1 MSDTDANKATFRR
14 VHDALNSGDTELI
27 AATIDA
33 VFAPDVRIGTP
44 VPVQATGA
52 EAYKQLWAM
61 LLRAFPDLHV
71 TVEDVIA
78 EGDKL
83 VARNTVTGTNLGEY
97 QGRPPTGRSVSYG
110 EIFILRSAAGRVV
123 ETWGLADLLS
133 QRAQLGLVAH

>member
-1 MSDTDANKATFRR
+1 M
-14 VHDALNSGDTELI
+14 
-27 AATIDA
+27 
-33 VFAPDVRIGTP
+33 PVR
-44 VPVQATGA
+44 ATGA

-110 EIFILRSAAGRVV
+110 EIIILRFAAGRVD
-123 ETWGLADLLS
+123 ETWGLADLLA
-133 QRAQLGLVAH
+133 QRAQLGVAAH